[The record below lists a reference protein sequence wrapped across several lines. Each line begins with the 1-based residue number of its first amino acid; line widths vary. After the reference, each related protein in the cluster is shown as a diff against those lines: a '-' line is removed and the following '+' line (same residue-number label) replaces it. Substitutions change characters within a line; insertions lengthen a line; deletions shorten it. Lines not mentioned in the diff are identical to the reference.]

1 MMNVNKNLRPGNLN
15 LAIQNAIAAA
25 TTAAMATVTVET
37 KILLIKLFPNFFCR
51 KMYWKFSKVISF
63 IFGKN
68 LGGCTIKLSA
78 QVNLVTPQRFPL
90 LLQ

>member
-1 MMNVNKNLRPGNLN
+1 MIMVNMMNVNKNLRPGNLN

-51 KMYWKFSKVISF
+51 KMYRKFSKVISF

-68 LGGCTIKLSA
+68 LGGYSYNAPFGFNAVLSI
-78 QVNLVTPQRFPL
+78 
-90 LLQ
+90 

>member
-1 MMNVNKNLRPGNLN
+1 MVNMMNVNKNLRPGNLN

-51 KMYWKFSKVISF
+51 KM
-63 IFGKN
+63 
-68 LGGCTIKLSA
+68 
-78 QVNLVTPQRFPL
+78 
-90 LLQ
+90 

>member
-1 MMNVNKNLRPGNLN
+1 MIMVHMMNVNKNLRPGNLN

-68 LGGCTIKLSA
+68 LGGYSYNAPFGFNAVLSI
-78 QVNLVTPQRFPL
+78 
-90 LLQ
+90 